1 MGSQAENSL
10 WYKGKSDVFREYKKN
25 ATGVLSAV
33 AARNHSGVP
42 GFAVEAFIEI
52 ETAGKFQL
60 TELNQKILA
69 EAIDR
74 EMKTLGL
81 EHDYDFKAATM
92 AWELEKQ
99 TLFSDLQREFADKE
113 LVRALDAETIES
125 LMVDQELREIAVLL
139 AKVAIEIEIEDLK
152 RQKEETELTPLP
164 WQEQLAIAQLATA
177 RRKMDVIPYIMAAL
191 AAQANAVDQEETVIL
206 PARRTKA
213 DYDTQT
219 ATKTLE
225 LVPLIIEKAA
235 ATVSL
240 TNRQSELIPKMVEK
254 AAASLALANAMTAQL
269 QNRISLAMV
278 KIEMA
283 QERVRRVQ
291 DELLTLDAEIGLETA
306 KISVEEQR
314 AELELLRASARLEI
328 ATALNDLLLDLIAAS
343 EASNTA
349 ELDSVRTQ
357 TQNEIALKRSRV
369 NNIEIPKDAKDERV
383 TQSSGSALVSMAN
396 ADKSNQIN
404 MARTASSA
412 EITEKLIHLLA

>member
-1 MGSQAENSL
+1 M
-10 WYKGKSDVFREYKKN
+10 
-25 ATGVLSAV
+25 
-33 AARNHSGVP
+33 
-42 GFAVEAFIEI
+42 
-52 ETAGKFQL
+52 
-60 TELNQKILA
+60 
-69 EAIDR
+69 
-74 EMKTLGL
+74 
-81 EHDYDFKAATM
+81 
-92 AWELEKQ
+92 
-99 TLFSDLQREFADKE
+99 
-113 LVRALDAETIES
+113 
-125 LMVDQELREIAVLL
+125 